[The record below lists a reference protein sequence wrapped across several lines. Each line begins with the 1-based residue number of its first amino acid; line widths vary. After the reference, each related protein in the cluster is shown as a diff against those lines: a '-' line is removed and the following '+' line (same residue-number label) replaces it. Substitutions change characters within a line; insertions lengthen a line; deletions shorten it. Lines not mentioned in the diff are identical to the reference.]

1 MNRKLILFY
10 AIFFSL
16 SFAETIDCVNSTC
29 TITQNISMN
38 EGFALFT
45 LFLIILVLTVLI
57 YYATLKVKE
66 FCDKF
71 IDAIEKSFGEIEKKF
86 NYELDEPFRVL
97 QNNLNNIWKML
108 LVVFGGTIFQI
119 LLLFILLKLM
129 SSLIEVGT
137 QLANVVS
144 NTYNIELKQTR
155 ELFYFFG
162 NFVLPVLIGV
172 FLIFLGVFKF
182 LIKFIV
188 LVAKLFNYSNGRI
201 RRR

>member
-1 MNRKLILFY
+1 
-10 AIFFSL
+10 
-16 SFAETIDCVNSTC
+16 
-29 TITQNISMN
+29 MN